1 MLEIEATRGAREL
14 VEQLPGD
21 LRRQAYTHASWVAPF
36 ESYERLA
43 FLGDVVLSLAVS
55 DHLFPRF
62 ERYGAGRLTKVR
74 AQAVSGA
81 SCARVAQDLG
91 VPERLR
97 EGAPAATGRS
107 VEVLGVGAGA
117 GVGVRG
123 AIGAAYLCFGIERT
137 ARRSSCRGDRRRP
150 GASRRLQV
158 GAGAA
163 GAQGGGGLREG
174 PPHDRSFVAVAEV
187 GGQEVAGKERR
198 RRAPSRLFKLWTG
211 YPTTD
216 APALDSHEGLQVLP
230 QRTKLEFAPGVSV
243 VVGPNGSGKSNIT
256 DAVLWALGE
265 QSPAR
270 RPRPDD
276 EGRGGHGIKG
286 SSSAEVEVVIDNGDR
301 VLDSDF
307 SEISIV
313 RKLSRDGEGEYRLNG
328 ARCRLVDIIEVL
340 SDSGLGKE
348 MHSVVSQGK
357 VEAIVLSR
365 PRSGALIE
373 EAAGLGKHRKPP
385 PRSAQAR
392 ANGGELL
399 PGAGRGARGAVA
411 PATAQAPGGGRGVAS
426 ADRAPVA
433 RGTAPAGGGRR
444 PRRACRAERGRGP
457 LHRSERD
464 EAERLLAAAAR
475 RRRRRSRRS
484 RGCGSSSRAAC
495 LPLARR
501 PSESASGS
509 SGRATRRIPPPSA
522 ASVAAR
528 SSRSWRSSCA
538 PTTVP
543 PTPPAASPSWR
554 PSLTGAAA

>member
-1 MLEIEATRGAREL
+1 MH
-14 VEQLPGD
+14 
-21 LRRQAYTHASWVAPF
+21 LRSIAMKGFKS
-36 ESYERLA
+36 
-43 FLGDVVLSLAVS
+43 
-55 DHLFPRF
+55 FP
-62 ERYGAGRLTKVR
+62 
-74 AQAVSGA
+74 SG
-81 SCARVAQDLG
+81 
-91 VPERLR
+91 P
-97 EGAPAATGRS
+97 
-107 VEVLGVGAGA
+107 
-117 GVGVRG
+117 
-123 AIGAAYLCFGIERT
+123 
-137 ARRSSCRGDRRRP
+137 SSS
-150 GASRRLQV
+150 SRR
-158 GAGAA
+158 AC
-163 GAQGGGGLREG
+163 RW
-174 PPHDRSFVAVAEV
+174 SS
-187 GGQEVAGKERR
+187 
-198 RRAPSRLFKLWTG
+198 APT
-211 YPTTD
+211 
-216 APALDSHEGLQVLP
+216 AP
-230 QRTKLEFAPGVSV
+230 
-243 VVGPNGSGKSNIT
+243 GKSNIT

-265 QSPAR
+265 QSPLAVR
-270 RPRPDD
+270 GQTMKDVIF
-276 EGRGGHGIKG
+276 GGHGIKG

-340 SDSGLGKE
+340 SDSGLGEE

-365 PRSGALIE
+365 PRGGASDRGGRRPRQ
-373 EAAGLGKHRKPP
+373 APQAPP

-392 ANGGELL
+392 ANGGEPL
-399 PGAGRGARGAVA
+399 GAGRGARGAVA
-411 PATAQAPGGGRGVAS
+411 PATAQAPGGGRGAAS

-433 RGTAPAGGGRR
+433 RGTARLAGDDV
-444 PRRACRAERGRGP
+444 RAARAELSARRGRSTAAPSATRPSGCWP
-457 LHRSERD
+457 RSPG
-464 EAERLLAAAAR
+464 AAR

-543 PTPPAASPSWR
+543 PTPPAASR
-554 PSLTGAAA
+554 AGGRARRTGAAA